1 MTAGWMIHNYVE
13 RSSDSILIAM
23 LVAAAVT
30 DASSPH
36 SSCSNLAARLTSNFA
51 AGSKA

>member
-1 MTAGWMIHNYVE
+1 MGAGWMIHNYVE

-23 LVAAAVT
+23 LVAAVT